1 MSSTF
6 LQPSSLKSK
15 IELIEVMLHKFK
27 SQNASVEIDLWLQIS
42 SEHFFALS
50 DFLDHESQDGV
61 FFLDH
66 QIQHWKTIIT
76 YCDFT
81 LELCYLI

>member
-61 FFLDH
+61 FFGPPDS
-66 QIQHWKTIIT
+66 
-76 YCDFT
+76 T
-81 LELCYLI
+81 LENYYYILWLYIRIM